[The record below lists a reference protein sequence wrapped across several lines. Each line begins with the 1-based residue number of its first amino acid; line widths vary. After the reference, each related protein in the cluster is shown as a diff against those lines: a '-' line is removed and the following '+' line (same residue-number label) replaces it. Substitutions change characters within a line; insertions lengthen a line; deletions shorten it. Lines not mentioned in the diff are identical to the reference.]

1 MKPWSRRFTA
11 SSGLVCPDLAPR
23 TINAVIAWR
32 LAAMTLMGRA
42 TPKLPPETFFS
53 EIEIAAL
60 QDFAK
65 DRRLEPPDNLGRAVL
80 TLAMLGGYLN
90 FKRKRYAHPGH
101 KVMGGGYIRLAT
113 NRQAVERT
121 RRLNAAS
128 KLYQKM
134 RSP

>member
-1 MKPWSRRFTA
+1 
-11 SSGLVCPDLAPR
+11 
-23 TINAVIAWR
+23 
-32 LAAMTLMGRA
+32 MGRD
-42 TPKLPPETFFS
+42 TPKLPPETLFS

-101 KVMGGGYIRLAT
+101 KVMWEGYIRLAT